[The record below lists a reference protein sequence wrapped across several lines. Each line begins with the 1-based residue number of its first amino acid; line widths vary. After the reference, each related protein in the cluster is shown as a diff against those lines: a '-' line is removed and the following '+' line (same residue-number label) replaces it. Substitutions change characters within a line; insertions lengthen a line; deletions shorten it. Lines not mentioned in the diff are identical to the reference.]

1 MSLRV
6 TFSNSI
12 TFPVFDEYGSDSFR
26 DTESVFRPVSYV
38 AYRRVLSN
46 GTF

>member
-12 TFPVFDEYGSDSFR
+12 TFPMFDEYGSDAFR

-38 AYRRVLSN
+38 ACRLVLSN
-46 GTF
+46 VTF